1 MKELIPSKQILWN
14 LQRNNPLVG
23 FISGGSQCGYTSA
36 SRVLAQVFP
45 ELYNLP
51 IEKEVDLNI
60 AKMIDD
66 MEPKIGKIGWGEKFL
81 TIATN
86 GRFKSSQRIGAF
98 LDVYNAYIKDQV
110 EPLGYTTNCA
120 LFDGKWKDLEFALD
134 CEMVVMIG
142 TMITPSGHFICL
154 VGHDQDNYI
163 ALDPYGN
170 ALTNYKST
178 NGDRVL
184 YPKKWLQDRC
194 FDGAGKKGFVRYL
207 YLMENK

>member
-36 SRVLAQVFP
+36 SRVLAQVLP

-51 IEKEVDLNI
+51 NEKEVDLNI

>member
-1 MKELIPSKQILWN
+1 MKELIPSKQIIWN
-14 LQRNNPLVG
+14 LQRNNPLV
-23 FISGGSQCGYTSA
+23 GYTSA

-66 MEPKIGKIGWGEKFL
+66 MEPKIGKTGWGEKFL

-86 GRFKSSQRIGAF
+86 GRFKSSERIGAY

-194 FDGAGKKGFVRYL
+194 FDGAGKKGFVRHL
-207 YLMENK
+207 YLTEKK